1 MKEDGLDKMIKDTL
15 KTSLPGMEIDIR
27 RETMSRIEAYER
39 RKSKVKDLVLWA
51 LSIFAFCAGLV
62 SIFIFEGFIGLYED
76 FFLRTSLNMT
86 VVKLVFQGIFLIF
99 VLISLTVMISQWK
112 PSRQLNRSLFILS
125 F

>member
-1 MKEDGLDKMIKDTL
+1 MKEDGLDKMIKNTL

-27 RETMSRIEAYER
+27 RETMSLIEAYES
-39 RKSKVKDLVLWA
+39 RKTKVKNFFLWV
-51 LSIFAFCAGLV
+51 LSIFTFCAGLA
-62 SIFIFEGFIGLYED
+62 SIFIFEGFITLYED
-76 FFLRTSLNMT
+76 FFLRTNLDMT
-86 VVKLVFQGIFLIF
+86 AVKLVFQGTFLIF